1 MIAVRLSN
9 FNEAVDAARAQ
20 LLYSGE
26 RVDTGRW
33 QGVPTEGKPDL
44 VTQEVL
50 NLSLEV
56 PVARRVPHPQ
66 LIDYLADEIRPNL
79 PWADEHFEERVG
91 GVPMNPDPSH
101 ERWPWWKGQDD
112 STKKGGKFSHTYSE
126 RFWPKQAGDMPD
138 KKMWVHPIK
147 GLRYTY
153 GDLNDL
159 LDLML
164 REPHGRQAFLPIFFP
179 EDTGAVHGGRIP
191 CTLGYWFVLRD
202 GKLNMTYYIRS
213 CDYVR
218 HFRDDIYLAV
228 RLQLWVLQQVQQL
241 ALAHA
246 DHGEYEP
253 WLDVTPGTFTMH
265 IGSLHFHEGDR
276 HHV

>member
-1 MIAVRLSN
+1 VRCT
-9 FNEAVDAARAQ
+9 V
-20 LLYSGE
+20 
-26 RVDTGRW
+26 
-33 QGVPTEGKPDL
+33 
-44 VTQEVL
+44 
-50 NLSLEV
+50 
-56 PVARRVPHPQ
+56 
-66 LIDYLADEIRPNL
+66 
-79 PWADEHFEERVG
+79 
-91 GVPMNPDPSH
+91 
-101 ERWPWWKGQDD
+101 
-112 STKKGGKFSHTYSE
+112 
-126 RFWPKQAGDMPD
+126 
-138 KKMWVHPIK
+138 
-147 GLRYTY
+147 
-153 GDLNDL
+153 
-159 LDLML
+159 
-164 REPHGRQAFLPIFFP
+164 
-179 EDTGAVHGGRIP
+179 GRIP
-191 CTLGYWFVLRD
+191 CTLGYWFVLRN